1 MVGVWEYFFW
11 SCCGPPARVR
21 ASKKLKTAAG
31 RARAK
36 RIVRILMKFFFVMM
50 VRLMKPQ
57 SRYHGRGIACV
68 SPAGR
73 SQIRMVELNCGVLI
87 YGKLRRLVAGS
98 KLEQS

>member
-1 MVGVWEYFFW
+1 
-11 SCCGPPARVR
+11 
-21 ASKKLKTAAG
+21 
-31 RARAK
+31 
-36 RIVRILMKFFFVMM
+36 
-50 VRLMKPQ
+50 MKPQ